1 MTIKFDQTPVDRGT
15 TEASVDVAG
24 GLTTKIVTISAVQL
38 AAVNTYLDEIAA
50 GTDTSAVE
58 TAIGNL

>member
-1 MTIKFDQTPVDRGT
+1 MKIKFDQSPVD
-15 TEASVDVAG
+15 G
-24 GLTTKIVTISAVQL
+24 GATKESAAVLGGVTSKVVPISAAQL

-58 TAIGNL
+58 AEIGNL